1 MIAAALI
8 PACSKGFLAPT
19 LASQAVCSC
28 SPSAVEFIQVQAPNM
43 WAECDGFLVSLVVI
57 CGVPIT
63 TIPLPQLIAG

>member
-1 MIAAALI
+1 MTVAALI
-8 PACSKGFLAPT
+8 RASLKGFLAPT
-19 LASQAVCSC
+19 LASQAV
-28 SPSAVEFIQVQAPNM
+28 EFIQVQAPHM